1 MDSYGILNGYE
12 DRLDEDDKGGSR
24 AIPSR
29 TSFGCESAFI
39 KEFPCYGD
47 TRRFF
52 FGLIEER
59 NWTYRCVLTMPQIE
73 LMQSD
78 LPHTLYN
85 HDPKDKKS
93 KTDTKVYSKADI
105 DEATRLCEE
114 SLKRSRER
122 RKKRQQE
129 QGYTLDEIFNG
140 EADK

>member
-1 MDSYGILNGYE
+1 MDKYGILGGYE
-12 DRLDEDDKGGSR
+12 ERLDKDDEGGSR

-29 TSFGCESAFI
+29 TAFGSEAAFI

-73 LMQSD
+73 IMQSD

-85 HDPKDKKS
+85 YKS
-93 KTDTKVYSKADI
+93 KDRKDNKVYSQDDI

-114 SLKRSRER
+114 ALQRSRKR
-122 RKKRQQE
+122 RETRQKE
-129 QGYTLDEIFNG
+129 EGYNLDELFNG